1 MNIFEL
7 LKNDHEKALNL
18 FDELEGMQGESG
30 RIQGSKADSVFNK
43 LKQELEIHMMGEEEL
58 LYSVLKEEETT
69 RSTILE
75 SYEEHHV
82 AKLLLNEMASMPKDE
97 QWMAKLAVLRES
109 VEHHVEEEEGELFEE
124 AQEIIDENRANEIGR
139 RMADMKKE
147 QMSPASR

>member
-18 FDELEGMQGESG
+18 FDELEGMQGEPG
-30 RIQGSKADSVFNK
+30 RIKGGKADAVFDR
-43 LKQELEIHMMGEEEL
+43 LKQELEIHMMGEEEFF
-58 LYSVLKEEETT
+58 YSVLKEEEST

-82 AKLLLNEMASMPKDE
+82 ARLLLGEMASMQKDE

-109 VEHHVEEEEGELFEE
+109 VEHHIEEEEGELFED
-124 AQEIIDENRANEIGR
+124 ARNVIDEKKAEEIGR
-139 RMADMKKE
+139 RMADMKKA
-147 QMSPASR
+147 QMAPASR